1 MTLYRFADYYSWFLG
16 QEYYQDVMSYRNND
30 KTIEINS
37 KYGNSAYRMEV
48 NEDYSTITI
57 QISDKHFQ
65 DVLIKQT
72 FEYGGNLLGVI
83 SIVNA
88 NRVLV
93 TKDCNSAVDIH
104 IVNANSQH
112 QVAQVLFPYESIQIT
127 SQDWQRSLMEDVE
140 ISSQKEGYSR
150 VLAQIVEI
158 NDQQI
163 LFRPLEN
170 NLYTDEQLCLCLE
183 SNYAKDVHLAH
194 QFQKG
199 DEVYLILNGKYAL
212 HDDGD
217 NINDIAPLSIIP
229 TQYINE

>member
-104 IVNANSQH
+104 IVNAN
-112 QVAQVLFPYESIQIT
+112 
-127 SQDWQRSLMEDVE
+127 R
-140 ISSQKEGYSR
+140 
-150 VLAQIVEI
+150 
-158 NDQQI
+158 
-163 LFRPLEN
+163 
-170 NLYTDEQLCLCLE
+170 
-183 SNYAKDVHLAH
+183 
-194 QFQKG
+194 
-199 DEVYLILNGKYAL
+199 
-212 HDDGD
+212 
-217 NINDIAPLSIIP
+217 
-229 TQYINE
+229 